1 MRKLF
6 CTGLLLGVLSLVFGS
21 APAASAANF
30 SNCTYQCT
38 CSGQALKC
46 CGTPQVCQP
55 TSELGCP
62 QVYNC

>member
-6 CTGLLLGVLSLVFGS
+6 CTGLLLGALSLIFGS
-21 APAASAANF
+21 TPAANAVGGGGSG
-30 SNCTYQCT
+30 CTYMCT

-46 CGTPQVCQP
+46 CGTLCAP
-55 TSELGCP
+55 TSEFGCP